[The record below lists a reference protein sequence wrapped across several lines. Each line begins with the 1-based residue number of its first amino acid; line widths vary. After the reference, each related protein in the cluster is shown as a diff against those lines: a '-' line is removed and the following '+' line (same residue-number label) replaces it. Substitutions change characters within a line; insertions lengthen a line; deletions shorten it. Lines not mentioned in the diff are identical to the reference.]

1 MGGDESG
8 SDLPDLPLDKDVYIS
23 DEDDTFEKMKRGL
36 KKFGK
41 DLKKGAGDIADSSK
55 KLASKSKEKMDS
67 ALEERKRKKAM
78 KDPLTFPWNKLTV
91 SELKDNLK
99 ALGLKVSGKK
109 DDLVE
114 RILEHYRTEIPADED
129 GTPHLIED
137 LDPVDEIPA
146 APDLEE
152 VVEDVEVEEVVV
164 EPDPMLDEVA
174 EGTPLY
180 QLGDSEQLY
189 VHDPPKNTQKRAKT
203 AHSNNW
209 RAKKIISSLNVI
221 FGGLIFLL
229 TLSVL
234 DYGFDMSIFGHDGLL
249 NWFARS
255 FGIKLLRPYGGM
267 SDLEV
272 GALAGLL
279 SLMLFTSSLLYLTRR
294 QSKAAAIIVNFVLIS
309 SLGMRIYAGINS
321 NSFEIVDTW
330 GDLIFDLMFI
340 IPFSFTCWV
349 PAMVVSE
356 ISYSRQSS
364 PESFQVSDDPLFA
377 DEIPQPI
384 TDTTSDE
391 QLGEDMSRFDV
402 ERPQPPRRRKIGQG
416 TMYETLFL
424 LISLVS
430 WPIAICMT
438 ALMAIGVHNDTFNVT
453 FSLYENHHRFLLV
466 VLYTFSLF
474 CSIIVYRIDKEARS
488 GDIPAKEKLAYHRDM
503 DQYLELKRVYY
514 ESAAAKASG
523 NNGDE

>member
-1 MGGDESG
+1 MADDERA
-8 SDLPDLPLDKDVYIS
+8 SDNSDLPLDDGVYIT

-41 DLKKGAGDIADSSK
+41 DIKKGAEDIADSSK
-55 KLASKSKEKMDS
+55 KLATKSKEKMDA
-67 ALEERKRKKAM
+67 ALEERRQKKAL
-78 KDPLTFPWNKLTV
+78 KDPLTFPWSSLTV
-91 SELKDNLK
+91 PDLKERLRD
-99 ALGLKVSGKK
+99 LGLAVSGKK
-109 DDLVE
+109 DDLIE
-114 RILEHYRTEIPADED
+114 RILEHYRTEIPTDED
-129 GTPHLIED
+129 GTPQLIEE
-137 LDPVDEIPA
+137 LEPVEETPP
-146 APDLEE
+146 APDLDELVKNDVIEE
-152 VVEDVEVEEVVV
+152 VVE
-164 EPDPMLDEVA
+164 EVA
-174 EGTPLY
+174 EGTPVF
-180 QLGDSEQLY
+180 QLDDSEQLY
-189 VHDPPKNTQKRAKT
+189 AHDPSINAQKRAKT
-203 AHSNNW
+203 ARSNTW
-209 RAKKIISSLNVI
+209 RARKIISSINVI

-234 DYGFDMSIFGHDGLL
+234 DYGFDMGIFSQDGNLI
-249 NWFARS
+249 NWFAHS
-255 FGIKLLRPYGGM
+255 FGVKLLRPYGGM
-267 SDLEV
+267 GESEV
-272 GALAGLL
+272 GALAGML
-279 SLMLFTSSLLYLTRR
+279 SLMLFMSSLLYLTRR
-294 QSKAAAIIVNFVLIS
+294 HSKAAAFMVNLVLII
-309 SLGMRIYAGINS
+309 SLGIRIFAGFIS
-321 NSFEIVDTW
+321 ESFEIIETW
-330 GDLIFDLMFI
+330 GDLIFDLIFI
-340 IPFSFTCWV
+340 IPFFATCWV

-364 PESFQVSDDPLFA
+364 PESFQVTDDPLFA

-430 WPIAICMT
+430 WPITICMT
-438 ALMAIGVHNDTFNVT
+438 ALIALGIHSDTFNVT

-466 VLYTFSLF
+466 VLYAFSLF

-488 GDIPAKEKLAYHRDM
+488 GDVPAKEKLAYHRDM

-523 NNGDE
+523 KNGDE